1 VQASAAAGYFATWE
15 DCALVYAG
23 AAPDEISGLLQVN
36 FQLPAQVTNITGQ
49 AANGQVAILVTV
61 GTQLALSNI
70 WIAQ

>member
-1 VQASAAAGYFATWE
+1 
-15 DCALVYAG
+15 LVYAG